1 MSTANTES
9 YINYL
14 VFKYKTKDEG
24 STKLYSK
31 VKGSQTVYCGER
43 TDTGAYPYM
52 FRSAELQ
59 ILYCSDALWQ
69 LIIPSNSES
78 NRNLIGKKK
87 SSLKKHQPSPK
98 VDF

>member
-43 TDTGAYPYM
+43 TDTGAYPDM

-59 ILYCSDALWQ
+59 ILYCSDALRQ
-69 LIIPSNSES
+69 LIIPSSSES
-78 NRNLIGKKK
+78 NKNLMGKKK
-87 SSLKKHQPSPK
+87 SSLKKH
-98 VDF
+98 